1 MEMFDRLKIFGF
13 KLILKVLPA
22 MAFFKA
28 NNLIFRLMGMEVHP
42 TARIWSSLKVN
53 GVVKIRVGKS
63 TFIGDSC
70 TFTGGESTIKIGDY
84 CDISSSVSI
93 VTGSHEIDKSGLRI
107 AGNGFS
113 KDVHIG
119 NRVWVGY
126 GVIIL
131 GNLSIGDN
139 VIVAAGSVVTKN
151 LASNAIYGGNPAK
164 FIKAI

>member
-1 MEMFDRLKIFGF
+1 MLKRLKFFGC
-13 KLILKVLPA
+13 KLILKGLPS
-22 MAFFKA
+22 MAFFRL
-28 NNLIFRLMGMEVHP
+28 NNTIFRLMGIKVHP
-42 TARIWSSLKVN
+42 SARIWSSLKVN
-53 GVVKIRVGKS
+53 GILKIIIGEN
-63 TFIGDSC
+63 TFIGDAC
-70 TFTGGESTIKIGDY
+70 TFTGGDSTIKIGDF

-107 AGNGFS
+107 AGKGFS

-139 VIVAAGSVVTKN
+139 VIVAAGSVVTKS